1 MNTTPSQNMS
11 LAWLRLKPRCR
22 VFLEKLKVLQL
33 VKQFIEPEESLPW
46 QIQSAPSHPISL
58 RSTLILYSHLWPVLP
73 SGYSFQASVQKSH
86 IYFSSPILAT
96 CPTYPILYYPITWI
110 TCGEEYK
117 SRLSSLREF
126 LRPSYVF
133 LPLDFKYTLQP
144 FLNTLLYQC
153 KDCSVSKINS
163 DYMYTLKT
171 YIQYLLLPQ
180 LAVYTGVLY
189 NSQISLTTHQR
200 KSLLTIS
207 QGRKNTHTFYS
218 PSPVI
223 SPVN

>member
-1 MNTTPSQNMS
+1 
-11 LAWLRLKPRCR
+11 
-22 VFLEKLKVLQL
+22 
-33 VKQFIEPEESLPW
+33 
-46 QIQSAPSHPISL
+46 
-58 RSTLILYSHLWPVLP
+58 
-73 SGYSFQASVQKSH
+73 
-86 IYFSSPILAT
+86 
-96 CPTYPILYYPITWI
+96 
-110 TCGEEYK
+110 
-117 SRLSSLREF
+117 
-126 LRPSYVF
+126 
-133 LPLDFKYTLQP
+133 
-144 FLNTLLYQC
+144 LNTLLYQC